1 MKKLLVLASLFTI
14 LFTASA
20 SAQGGQG
27 SGDPAAMKQRMIERV
42 KPQLLEKT
50 KITDDQA
57 NKVLDIYMEAQPL
70 RREVRMDQAMSEE
83 DKGKKME
90 AINADVT
97 KKYKAIPLTDDQVK
111 SVNTFFEDMRKNTPQ
126 RNSGNSGKN

>member
-1 MKKLLVLASLFTI
+1 MKKLLLLASLFTI

-27 SGDPAAMKQRMIERV
+27 GGDPAAMKQRMIERV

-57 NKVLDIYMEAQPL
+57 NKVLDIYMEAQPQ

-83 DKGKKME
+83 DKSKKM
-90 AINADVT
+90 AVIDADVT

-111 SVNTFFEDMRKNTPQ
+111 SVNTFFEDMRKNRP
-126 RNSGNSGKN
+126 NGGNGGKN